1 MFFFFKQ
8 KTAYEMRISD
18 WSSDV
23 CSSDLHARG
32 KSDDCLK
39 AIADTGGVIGIVAV
53 PAFLTDQPDPTIS
66 IMLDHIDYVADLV
79 GWQHVAI
86 GTDWP
91 LQAPREILQAM
102 FQPANTLIGFR
113 KEHRLDVTANLQGFD
128 DIRDMPNITRGLLAR
143 GWEEE
148 AIKGV
153 LGENALRVI
162 AEGCEIGRAHV

>member
-1 MFFFFKQ
+1 
-8 KTAYEMRISD
+8 MRISD

-23 CSSDLHARG
+23 CSSDL
-32 KSDDCLK
+32 
-39 AIADTGGVIGIVAV
+39 
-53 PAFLTDQPDPTIS
+53 TIS

-162 AEGCEIGRAHV
+162 AEGCGA

>member
-1 MFFFFKQ
+1 MKPV
-8 KTAYEMRISD
+8 TANHTASKAVFD
-18 WSSDV
+18 
-23 CSSDLHARG
+23 HARG

-91 LQAPREILQAM
+91 LQAPREID
-102 FQPANTLIGFR
+102 R
-113 KEHRLDVTANLQGFD
+113 KSTRLNSS
-128 DIRDMPNITRGLLAR
+128 
-143 GWEEE
+143 
-148 AIKGV
+148 
-153 LGENALRVI
+153 
-162 AEGCEIGRAHV
+162 H